1 MGYAMS
7 SIPPERSLH
16 PAPAPSQTPRA
27 VPPGAGQAAL
37 FFLATSMGSLETQP
51 IISRQPESLEGNE
64 CFRVIHR
71 VCGVMRMST
80 AVHGGGCLQYA
91 GAADLEL
98 ESCGVQMLLCP
109 LASVQAWGHPG
120 KVTQGTKPGGCEGT
134 GCTLK
139 WDAHYV
145 GCRVRITWD
154 RGCSR

>member
-1 MGYAMS
+1 MPCLPSHQKGPCTQLL
-7 SIPPERSLH
+7 PP
-16 PAPAPSQTPRA
+16 PR
-27 VPPGAGQAAL
+27 PPGQFPQEPGKQPC
-37 FFLATSMGSLETQP
+37 SSWPPPWGPWKHKP

-98 ESCGVQMLLCP
+98 ESWGVQMLLCP

-154 RGCSR
+154 RGCSC